1 MKNKDLIIYVHGWN
15 SFEGARKATLLKEL
29 INNQHFEVISITLE
43 SHPRNAIAQLS
54 KLIEL
59 EMAHRNVH
67 LIGSSLAGYY

>member
-43 SHPRNAIAQLS
+43 
-54 KLIEL
+54 
-59 EMAHRNVH
+59 
-67 LIGSSLAGYY
+67 